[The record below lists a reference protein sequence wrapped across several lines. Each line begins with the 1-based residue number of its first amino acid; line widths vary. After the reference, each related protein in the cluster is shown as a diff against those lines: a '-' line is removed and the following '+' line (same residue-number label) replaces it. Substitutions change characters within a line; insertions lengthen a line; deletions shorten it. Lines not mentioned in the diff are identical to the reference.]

1 MFHNTRLGRKL
12 FQRDLQDGEN
22 IIYVAHVHTIVL
34 FRDLVFYVILG
45 ILIPLILSS
54 SSHANNATHLLGGVL
69 AIGSFIR
76 FYLKFVLWYFDC
88 WVITDKAVIDYF
100 WSNIFSKKVI
110 RMEYDTLEG
119 IAHEVK
125 GFLNTVLNKGKIQ
138 LLKHSDHNDVALL
151 NASNPKHI
159 EHMILQSMK
168 AHEAAH
174 APSKSDQQEMI
185 QSLLAEMLANY
196 AQEKGIDLTK

>member
-1 MFHNTRLGRKL
+1 MFHNTRLGRKV
-12 FQRDLQDGEN
+12 FKGDLQEGEN
-22 IIYVAHVHTIVL
+22 IIYVAHVHTYVL
-34 FRDLVFYVILG
+34 LRDAILYVLIG
-45 ILIPLILSS
+45 IMIPIALSGS
-54 SSHANNATHLLGGVL
+54 VHANNFTHLVGGIV
-69 AIGSFIR
+69 AICSFIR
-76 FYLKFVLWYFDC
+76 FYLRFILWYFDC

-125 GFLNTVLNKGKIQ
+125 GFWNTILNKGKIQ
-138 LLKHSDHNDVALL
+138 LLKHSDHNDVTLF

-168 AHEAAH
+168 AHEASRGIAKTEKH
-174 APSKSDQQEMI
+174 EMI
-185 QSLLAEMLANY
+185 QTLLAEMLADY
-196 AQEKGIDLTK
+196 AQGKGIDLGK